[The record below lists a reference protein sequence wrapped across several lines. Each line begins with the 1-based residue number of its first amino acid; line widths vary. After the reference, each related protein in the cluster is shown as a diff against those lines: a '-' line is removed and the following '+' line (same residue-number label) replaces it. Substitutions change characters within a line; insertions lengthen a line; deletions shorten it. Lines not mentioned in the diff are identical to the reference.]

1 MSSQARTTIVDG
13 LLFDGVSPLR
23 AEATIV
29 VEGENIMS
37 ITGPSAAEPGPAD
50 ADSLATRI
58 ARAHF
63 GGSPRALRAWPV
75 AWPSPSGP
83 LGRQRSLALS
93 GALDAGGADPDN
105 AGRSGLI
112 AVTFSR
118 RLAALDARV
127 TSWWWCWSARQRDT
141 AGTAGGRSPGV
152 PCAAVAAP

>member
-13 LLFDGVSPLR
+13 PLFDGVSPLR

-83 LGRQRSLALS
+83 LGRQRSLALK
-93 GALDAGGADPDN
+93 GG
-105 AGRSGLI
+105 
-112 AVTFSR
+112 SR
-118 RLAALDARV
+118 RSFL
-127 TSWWWCWSARQRDT
+127 
-141 AGTAGGRSPGV
+141 RSE
-152 PCAAVAAP
+152 

>member
-13 LLFDGVSPLR
+13 PLFDGVSPLR

-63 GGSPRALRAWPV
+63 GGSPRA
-75 AWPSPSGP
+75 SG
-83 LGRQRSLALS
+83 LACGLAL
-93 GALDAGGADPDN
+93 
-105 AGRSGLI
+105 
-112 AVTFSR
+112 AVG
-118 RLAALDARV
+118 
-127 TSWWWCWSARQRDT
+127 C
-141 AGTAGGRSPGV
+141 P
-152 PCAAVAAP
+152 

>member
-63 GGSPRALRAWPV
+63 GGSPRA
-75 AWPSPSGP
+75 SG
-83 LGRQRSLALS
+83 LACGLALAVRPAGAAEVS
-93 GALDAGGADPDN
+93 GAQGWVPKIVSAK
-105 AGRSGLI
+105 
-112 AVTFSR
+112 
-118 RLAALDARV
+118 RLETIV
-127 TSWWWCWSARQRDT
+127 GC
-141 AGTAGGRSPGV
+141 P
-152 PCAAVAAP
+152 

>member
-1 MSSQARTTIVDG
+1 MSCSDDGRSPPRPVQFLSTNGRFAARLRG
-13 LLFDGVSPLR
+13 LASGLALAVRPAG
-23 AEATIV
+23 
-29 VEGENIMS
+29 
-37 ITGPSAAEPGPAD
+37 AAE
-50 ADSLATRI
+50 
-58 ARAHF
+58 
-63 GGSPRALRAWPV
+63 V
-75 AWPSPSGP
+75 SGAQGWLP
-83 LGRQRSLALS
+83 KIVSAKRSETIF

-105 AGRSGLI
+105 TGRSGLI